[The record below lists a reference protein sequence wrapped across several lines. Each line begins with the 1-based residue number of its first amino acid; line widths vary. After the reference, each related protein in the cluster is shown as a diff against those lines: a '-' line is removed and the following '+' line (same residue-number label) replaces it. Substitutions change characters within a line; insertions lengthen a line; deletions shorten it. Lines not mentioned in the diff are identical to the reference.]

1 LQGFPTVIPLEDGT
15 YEVMVVDA
23 SQDTEKGPEVIHL
36 ELAVIAGRHKG
47 EVVRLNGC
55 QLAGDPLD
63 LLGLPATLTVTD
75 GVPTFQLERS

>member
-1 LQGFPTVIPLEDGT
+1 MIPLEDGT

-23 SQDTEKGPEVIHL
+23 SQNTEKGPEVVHL
-36 ELAVIAGRHKG
+36 ELAVITGRHKG
-47 EVVRLNGC
+47 EVVRLNGY

-75 GVPTFQLERS
+75 SVPTFQLERS